1 MKKVASGLLI
11 CGVVL
16 PAISII
22 AGIAA
27 ASKADSFAVFCYYL
41 IAALLTCLVLVGE
54 GLALQAAAENNDLL
68 KELSVK
74 FERME
79 AARKKADAVAPV
91 PKTEATVPQAEMPKS
106 QSEGEAQERQT
117 AIPVIDGN
125 KIVCPLCGTRQ
136 PGNREV
142 CYECGCRFIRP

>member
-1 MKKVASGLLI
+1 M
-11 CGVVL
+11 

-22 AGIAA
+22 VGIAA

-41 IAALLTCLVLVGE
+41 IAAFLTCLVLVGE
-54 GLALQAAAENNDLL
+54 GLALQVAAENNDLL

-79 AARKKADAVAPV
+79 SERKRAGTVDPAPA
-91 PKTEATVPQAEMPKS
+91 TEAKVPRAEMPKP
-106 QSEGEAQERQT
+106 QSEGEAQERQS
-117 AIPVIDGN
+117 AIPVIDGD

>member
-1 MKKVASGLLI
+1 M
-11 CGVVL
+11 

-22 AGIAA
+22 VGIAA

-54 GLALQAAAENNDLL
+54 GLALQAATENNDLL

-79 AARKKADAVAPV
+79 SERKKAGIVGPIH
-91 PKTEATVPQAEMPKS
+91 KTEETVPQTEMPKS
-106 QSEGEAQERQT
+106 LSEGEAQEHQT
-117 AIPVIDGN
+117 AIPVIDGD

-136 PGNREV
+136 RGNREV